1 MRRYSTILATTRSRS
16 PGCAKTEPSELKR
29 RQASASNRARH
40 WWTWRLFGL
49 LFLLVLPAWA
59 QAKPT
64 LIWLLRDLPPLTIL
78 EGPKKGQG
86 VIDQLMPMLIAG
98 MPQYEHTL
106 MRVNRAR
113 GLQMLHEHPFACDPS
128 LLWNRERAQWIA
140 FSIPAFRAVSNGLVV
155 RRKDREML
163 EPFLVEEQVDLSAYL
178 SNGERKVGVVA
189 ERSYGEYV
197 DNLLRRAPSGSLT
210 PHYGNDALSSL
221 LSMQR
226 LDRLQAV
233 LGYWP
238 EIRYQARQVQIAEDE
253 LEFFPIHGADKYI
266 SSHVGCTDT
275 TQGRQA
281 IREIDHLLRTLP
293 HEHLNQL
300 YAQWLDPEMR
310 PDYLEQAR
318 MFFQQQATQ

>member
-1 MRRYSTILATTRSRS
+1 MATTNSRS
-16 PGCAKTEPSELKR
+16 PGCAQTELSKLKH
-29 RQASASNRARH
+29 RQTSDANRAHH

-49 LFLLVLPAWA
+49 LFLLALPAWV

-64 LIWLLRDLPPLTIL
+64 LIWLLSDLPPLTIF

-113 GLQMLHEHPFACDPS
+113 GLQMLHENPFACDPA
-128 LLWNRERAQWIA
+128 LLWNKERAQWVA
-140 FSIPAFRAVSNGLVV
+140 YSIPAIRAVSNGLVV
-155 RRKDREML
+155 RQQDRAVL
-163 EPFLVEEQVDLSAYL
+163 DPYLVDGEVDLSAL
-178 SNGERKVGVVA
+178 LTATERKVGVVA
-189 ERSYGEYV
+189 ERSYGEFI
-197 DNLLRRAPSGSLT
+197 DNILQQAPAGALT
-210 PHYGNDALSSL
+210 AHYGNDALTNL

-226 LDRLQAV
+226 LGRLQVV

-238 EIRYQARQVQIAEDE
+238 EIRYQARQAQIAEDE
-253 LEFFPIHGADKYI
+253 LVFYAVRGTGKYI
-266 SSHVGCTDT
+266 SGYVACSDT

-281 IREIDHLLRTLP
+281 ISEINQLLRTLP

-300 YAQWLDPEMR
+300 YAAWLDPER
-310 PDYLEQAR
+310 QADYLQKAR
-318 MFFQQQATQ
+318 AFFEHQTTQ

>member
-1 MRRYSTILATTRSRS
+1 MATTRSRS
-16 PGCAKTEPSELKR
+16 PGCAKTEPSELKH
-29 RQASASNRARH
+29 RQVPASNRAHH

-59 QAKPT
+59 QARPT

-113 GLQMLHEHPFACDPS
+113 GIQMLHEHTFACDPS
-128 LLWNRERAQWIA
+128 LVWNKERAQWIA
-140 FSIPAFRAVSNGLVV
+140 FSIPAFRAVSNGLVIL
-155 RRKDREML
+155 RKDRERL
-163 EPFLVEEQVDLSAYL
+163 EPFLVEGQVDLSSYMAT
-178 SNGERKVGVVA
+178 GEKKVGVVA
-189 ERSYGEYV
+189 ERSYGDYV
-197 DNLLRRAPSGSLT
+197 DTLLRQAPNDSLT

-226 LDRLQAV
+226 LGRLQAV

-238 EIRYQARQVQIAEDE
+238 EIRYQARQVQIAEED
-253 LEFFPIHGADKYI
+253 LEFFPIHGSDKYI

-275 TQGRQA
+275 TEGRQA
-281 IREIDHLLRTLP
+281 IREIDQLLRTLP
-293 HEHLNQL
+293 HEQL
-300 YAQWLDPEMR
+300 SQFYAEWLDPEMR

-318 MFFQQQATQ
+318 IYFRQQAAQ

>member
-1 MRRYSTILATTRSRS
+1 M
-16 PGCAKTEPSELKR
+16 P
-29 RQASASNRARH
+29 SASNRAHH

-64 LIWLLRDLPPLTIL
+64 LIWLLRDLPPLTIF

-86 VIDQLMPMLIAG
+86 VIDHLMPMLIAG
-98 MPQYEHTL
+98 MPQYDHTL

-113 GLQMLHEHPFACDPS
+113 GIQMLHEHPFACDPS
-128 LLWNRERAQWIA
+128 LIWNKERAQWIA

-155 RRKDREML
+155 RQRDREVL
-163 EPFLVEEQVDLSAYL
+163 EPFLVEDEVDLSAFL
-178 SNGERKVGVVA
+178 ANGERKVGVVA
-189 ERSYGEYV
+189 ERSYGEYI
-197 DNLLRRAPSGSLT
+197 DTLLHQAPTGALT

-226 LDRLQAV
+226 LGRLQVV

-238 EIRYQARQVQIAEDE
+238 EIRYQARQAEIAEDE
-253 LEFFPIHGADKYI
+253 LLFFPIRGTGKYL
-266 SSHVGCTDT
+266 SGHVGCTDT
-275 TQGRQA
+275 TAGRQA
-281 IREIDHLLRTLP
+281 ITEINQLLRTLP

-300 YAQWLDPEMR
+300 YADWLDPER
-310 PDYLEQAR
+310 RQDYLEQAR
-318 MFFQQQATQ
+318 IFFQQQAAQ

>member
-1 MRRYSTILATTRSRS
+1 MATTRSRS
-16 PGCAKTEPSELKR
+16 PGCAKTEPSELKH
-29 RQASASNRARH
+29 RQVPASNRAHH

-113 GLQMLHEHPFACDPS
+113 GSQMLHEHTFACDPS
-128 LLWNRERAQWIA
+128 LVWNKERAQWIA
-140 FSIPAFRAVSNGLVV
+140 FSIPAFRAVSNGLVIL
-155 RRKDREML
+155 RKDREGL
-163 EPFLVEEQVDLSAYL
+163 EPFLVEGQVDLSSYMAT
-178 SNGERKVGVVA
+178 GEKKIGVVA
-189 ERSYGEYV
+189 ERSYGDYV
-197 DNLLRRAPSGSLT
+197 DTLLRQAPNDSLT

-226 LDRLQAV
+226 LGRLQAV

-238 EIRYQARQVQIAEDE
+238 EIRYQARQVQITEED
-253 LEFFPIHGADKYI
+253 LEFFPIHGSDKYI
-266 SSHVGCTDT
+266 SGHVGCTDT
-275 TQGRQA
+275 TEGRQA
-281 IREIDHLLRTLP
+281 IREIDQLLRTLP
-293 HEHLNQL
+293 HEQLSQL
-300 YAQWLDPEMR
+300 YAEWLDPEMR

-318 MFFQQQATQ
+318 IYFRQQAAQ

>member
-1 MRRYSTILATTRSRS
+1 M
-16 PGCAKTEPSELKR
+16 
-29 RQASASNRARH
+29 
-40 WWTWRLFGL
+40 FGL

-64 LIWLLRDLPPLTIL
+64 LIWLLRDLPPLTIF

-113 GLQMLHEHPFACDPS
+113 GIQMLHEHPFACDPS
-128 LLWNRERAQWIA
+128 LIWNKERAQWIA

-155 RRKDREML
+155 RQKDREVL
-163 EPFLVEEQVDLSAYL
+163 APFISDGEVDLSAFL
-178 SNGERKVGVVA
+178 ANSDRKVGVVA
-189 ERSYGEYV
+189 ERSYGEYI
-197 DNLLRRAPSGSLT
+197 DGLLRQAPGGALT

-226 LDRLQAV
+226 LGRLQVV

-238 EIRYQARQVQIAEDE
+238 EIRYQARQAQIAEDE
-253 LEFFPIHGADKYI
+253 LEFFPIRGSGKYI
-266 SSHVGCTDT
+266 SGHVGCTDT

-281 IREIDHLLRTLP
+281 ISEIDQLLRTLP
-293 HEHLNQL
+293 HEHLDQL
-300 YAQWLDPEMR
+300 YADWLDPER
-310 PDYLEQAR
+310 RQDYLEQAR
-318 MFFQQQATQ
+318 IFFQQQATQ

>member
-1 MRRYSTILATTRSRS
+1 M
-16 PGCAKTEPSELKR
+16 
-29 RQASASNRARH
+29 
-40 WWTWRLFGL
+40 FGL

-64 LIWLLRDLPPLTIL
+64 LIWLLRDLPPLTIF

-113 GLQMLHEHPFACDPS
+113 GIQMLHEHPFACDPS
-128 LLWNRERAQWIA
+128 LIWNKERAQWIA

-155 RRKDREML
+155 RQKDREVL
-163 EPFLVEEQVDLSAYL
+163 APFISDGEVDMSAFL
-178 SNGERKVGVVA
+178 ANSDKKVGVVA
-189 ERSYGEYV
+189 ERSYGEYI
-197 DNLLRRAPSGSLT
+197 DGLLRQAPGGALT

-226 LDRLQAV
+226 LGRLQVV

-238 EIRYQARQVQIAEDE
+238 EIRYQARQAQIAEDD
-253 LEFFPIHGADKYI
+253 LEFFPIRGSGKYI
-266 SSHVGCTDT
+266 SGHIGCTDT

-281 IREIDHLLRTLP
+281 IREIDQLLRTLP
-293 HEHLNQL
+293 HEHLDQL
-300 YAQWLDPEMR
+300 YADWLDPER
-310 PDYLEQAR
+310 RQDYLEQTR
-318 MFFQQQATQ
+318 IFFQQQATQ

>member
-16 PGCAKTEPSELKR
+16 PGCAKTESSELKR
-29 RQASASNRARH
+29 RPASASNRAHH

-64 LIWLLRDLPPLTIL
+64 LIWLLRDLPPLTIF

-113 GLQMLHEHPFACDPS
+113 GIQMLHEHPFACDPS
-128 LLWNRERAQWIA
+128 LIWNKERAQWIA

-155 RRKDREML
+155 RQKDREVL
-163 EPFLVEEQVDLSAYL
+163 APFISDGEVDMSAFL
-178 SNGERKVGVVA
+178 ANSDKKVGVVA
-189 ERSYGEYV
+189 ERSYGEYI
-197 DNLLRRAPSGSLT
+197 DGLLRQAPGGALT

-226 LDRLQAV
+226 LGRLQVV

-238 EIRYQARQVQIAEDE
+238 EIRYQARQAQIAEDE
-253 LEFFPIHGADKYI
+253 LEFYPIRGSGKYI
-266 SSHVGCTDT
+266 SGHVGCTDT

-281 IREIDHLLRTLP
+281 IREIDQLLRTLP
-293 HEHLNQL
+293 HEHLDLL
-300 YAQWLDPEMR
+300 YADWLDPER
-310 PDYLEQAR
+310 RQDYLEQTR
-318 MFFQQQATQ
+318 IFFQQQATQ

>member
-1 MRRYSTILATTRSRS
+1 M
-16 PGCAKTEPSELKR
+16 P
-29 RQASASNRARH
+29 SASNRAHH

-64 LIWLLRDLPPLTIL
+64 LIWLLRDLPPLTIF

-113 GLQMLHEHPFACDPS
+113 GIQMLHEHPFACDPS
-128 LLWNRERAQWIA
+128 LIWNKERAQWIA

-155 RRKDREML
+155 RQRDREVL
-163 EPFLVEEQVDLSAYL
+163 EPFLIEDEVDLSAFL
-178 SNGERKVGVVA
+178 ANGERKVGVVA
-189 ERSYGEYV
+189 ERSYGEYI
-197 DNLLRRAPSGSLT
+197 DTLLHQAPSGALT

-226 LDRLQAV
+226 LGRLQVV

-238 EIRYQARQVQIAEDE
+238 EIRYQARQAEITEDE
-253 LEFFPIHGADKYI
+253 LLFFPIRGTGKYL
-266 SSHVGCTDT
+266 SGHVGCTDT
-275 TQGRQA
+275 TAGRQA
-281 IREIDHLLRTLP
+281 ITEINQLLRTLP
-293 HEHLNQL
+293 HDHLNQL
-300 YAQWLDPEMR
+300 YADWLDPER
-310 PDYLEQAR
+310 RQDYLEQAR
-318 MFFQQQATQ
+318 IFFQRQAAQ

>member
-1 MRRYSTILATTRSRS
+1 M
-16 PGCAKTEPSELKR
+16 P
-29 RQASASNRARH
+29 SASNRAHH

-49 LFLLVLPAWA
+49 LFLLVLPTWA

-64 LIWLLRDLPPLTIL
+64 LIWLLRDLPPLTIF

-113 GLQMLHEHPFACDPS
+113 GIQMLHEHPFACDPS
-128 LLWNRERAQWIA
+128 LIWNKERAQWIA

-155 RRKDREML
+155 RQRDREVL
-163 EPFLVEEQVDLSAYL
+163 EPFLVEGEVDLSAFL
-178 SNGERKVGVVA
+178 ANGERKVGVVA
-189 ERSYGEYV
+189 ERSYGEYI
-197 DNLLRRAPSGSLT
+197 DTLLHQAPSGALT

-226 LDRLQAV
+226 LGRLQVV

-238 EIRYQARQVQIAEDE
+238 EIRYQARQAEIAEDE
-253 LEFFPIHGADKYI
+253 LLFFPIRGTGKYL
-266 SSHVGCTDT
+266 SGHVGCTDT
-275 TQGRQA
+275 TAGRQA
-281 IREIDHLLRTLP
+281 ITEINQLLRTLP

-300 YAQWLDPEMR
+300 YADWLDPER
-310 PDYLEQAR
+310 REDYLEQAR
-318 MFFQQQATQ
+318 IFFEQQAAQ

>member
-1 MRRYSTILATTRSRS
+1 MPSAT
-16 PGCAKTEPSELKR
+16 
-29 RQASASNRARH
+29 NRAHH

-64 LIWLLRDLPPLTIL
+64 LIWLLRDLPPLTIF

-98 MPQYEHTL
+98 MPQYDHTL

-113 GLQMLHEHPFACDPS
+113 GIQMLHEHPFACDPS
-128 LLWNRERAQWIA
+128 LIWNKERAQWIA

-155 RRKDREML
+155 RQRDREVL
-163 EPFLVEEQVDLSAYL
+163 EPFLVEDEVDLSAFL
-178 SNGERKVGVVA
+178 ANGERKVGVVA
-189 ERSYGEYV
+189 ERSYGAYI
-197 DNLLRRAPSGSLT
+197 DTLLHQAPSGALT

-226 LDRLQAV
+226 LGRLQVV

-238 EIRYQARQVQIAEDE
+238 EIRYQARQAEIAEDE
-253 LEFFPIHGADKYI
+253 LLFFPIRGTGKYL
-266 SSHVGCTDT
+266 SGHVGCTDT
-275 TQGRQA
+275 TAGRQA
-281 IREIDHLLRTLP
+281 ITEINQLLRTLP
-293 HEHLNQL
+293 HDHLNQL
-300 YAQWLDPEMR
+300 YADWLDPER
-310 PDYLEQAR
+310 RQDYLEQAR
-318 MFFQQQATQ
+318 IFFQQQAAQ